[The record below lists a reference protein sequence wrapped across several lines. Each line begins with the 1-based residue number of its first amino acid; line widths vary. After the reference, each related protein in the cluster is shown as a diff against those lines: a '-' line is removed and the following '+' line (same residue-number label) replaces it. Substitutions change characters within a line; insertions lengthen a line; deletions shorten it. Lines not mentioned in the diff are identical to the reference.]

1 MARAGMAGRA
11 EVAAAGWRDVYD
23 AWFPPGL
30 EHADLEAQRRAVSR
44 WFRGRADPALPGLAP
59 LVAAARAGRL
69 SHWTATP
76 VGRLLL
82 ILLADPIARIL
93 FAGRPEA
100 FAGEALALRLAEEG
114 LRNGQYEAL
123 ARPWEKIF
131 LILPLAEAEGSR
143 HPARLERAAA
153 LAERVVAQVPG
164 PQQPLYWFALG
175 QIRAHQDQI
184 TRFGRFPHRNAILG
198 RPSTRA
204 ELAYLHPA
212 EAGRRP
218 DRRAPGTQPRWRL
231 SRC

>member
-11 EVAAAGWRDVYD
+11 DTAAAGWRDVYD
-23 AWFPPGL
+23 AWFPAGL

-82 ILLADPIARIL
+82 ILLADPIARTL
-93 FAGRPEA
+93 LAGRPEA

-114 LRNGQYEAL
+114 LRSGHYEAL

-131 LILPLAEAEGSR
+131 LILPLAGAEGPR
-143 HPARLERAAA
+143 HPARLERAAV
-153 LAERVVAQVPG
+153 LAERVVATVPG

-184 TRFGRFPHRNAILG
+184 ARFGRFPHRNALLG

-212 EAGRRP
+212 EFGGRTP
-218 DRRAPGTQPRWRL
+218 AALPGWRL